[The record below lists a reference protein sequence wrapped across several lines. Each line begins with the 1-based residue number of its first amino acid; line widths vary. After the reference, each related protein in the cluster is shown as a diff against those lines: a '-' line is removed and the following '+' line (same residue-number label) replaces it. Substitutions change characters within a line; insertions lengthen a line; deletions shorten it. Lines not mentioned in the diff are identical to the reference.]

1 MKKIFNTAAGV
12 IIATITFSFAAE
24 KNPVHPFPEP
34 ESGYVRHVINLP
46 EKSRDEE
53 VNYKVEVVAGATIN
67 TDGTNRYRMNTSITP
82 EPLKGWGY
90 TYYVMNGSKQTMST
104 MMAPIGEQK
113 HSENFVAGTPTT
125 IRYNSRL
132 PIVIYTPED
141 FEIRYRIWEAPVE
154 FNTATTK

>member
-1 MKKIFNTAAGV
+1 MRYSIRLASIA
-12 IIATITFSFAAE
+12 IISGLTFLCAAE
-24 KNPVHPFPEP
+24 KHEIHPFPEP
-34 ESGYVRHVINLP
+34 DSGYIRHVINLP

-53 VNYKVEVVAGATIN
+53 IHFKVELIAGAFIE
-67 TDGTNRYRMNTSITP
+67 TDGTNRYRLNTQLQS

-90 TYYVMNGSKQTMST
+90 TYYVMSGSKQAMST
-104 MMAPIGEQK
+104 MMAPIAN
-113 HSENFVAGTPTT
+113 SEKSEVFISGQPLT

-154 FNTATTK
+154 YQSAVLK